1 MSARC
6 IAATTGPVMFL
17 AASTVIACQC
27 GALNFSRRIAEADLV
42 LVATV
47 SSFKALDH
55 VTVLPIE
62 IFKGS
67 TSKALTIQ
75 TGLSDC
81 DFFLPPVSPKIGEEY
96 LLYLR
101 QAEGRLTA
109 SRCLASGRTTEK
121 TMELRALRKRF
132 TPNAQTRRYTGRAA
146 GGAPLSLALD
156 LWPTTSICRCR
167 TRNPASYLSE
177 FSQ

>member
-1 MSARC
+1 M
-6 IAATTGPVMFL
+6 MFL
-17 AASTVIACQC
+17 VASTAIACQC
-27 GALNFSRRIAEADLV
+27 GVLNLSRRIAEADLV

-55 VTVLPIE
+55 VTVLPTE

-81 DFFLPPVSPKIGEEY
+81 DFFLPPISPKVGEEY

-101 QAEGRLTA
+101 QSEGRLTA
-109 SRCLASGRTTEK
+109 SRCLASGRTGEK
-121 TMELRALRKRF
+121 AMELRALRSRL
-132 TPNAQTRRYTGRAA
+132 TPNAQPGAAANRPQPAGR
-146 GGAPLSLALD
+146 
-156 LWPTTSICRCR
+156 
-167 TRNPASYLSE
+167 
-177 FSQ
+177 